1 MWAQPYIKLLTT
13 VEIITLVN
21 ENIPNSASEIN
32 VNLQI
37 YTPLKDIDLEPIIK
51 HLTIQKSKLEME
63 IMKPEIMLGDE
74 KFVANAPKAVVVQNQ
89 TTLHEA
95 KVKFD
100 KIQKES
106 GEIN

>member
-1 MWAQPYIKLLTT
+1 
-13 VEIITLVN
+13 
-21 ENIPNSASEIN
+21 
-32 VNLQI
+32 
-37 YTPLKDIDLEPIIK
+37 
-51 HLTIQKSKLEME
+51 
-63 IMKPEIMLGDE
+63 MKPEIMLGDE